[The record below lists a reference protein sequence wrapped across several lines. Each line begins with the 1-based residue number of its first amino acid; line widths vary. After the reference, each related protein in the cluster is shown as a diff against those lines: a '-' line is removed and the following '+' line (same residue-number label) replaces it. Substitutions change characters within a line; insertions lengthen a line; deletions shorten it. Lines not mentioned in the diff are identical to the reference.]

1 MWGDCYNEIMIWSMR
16 NRLPR
21 ILITGFTVLALLV
34 SFCLAAV
41 EPLRTARFAAE
52 KAGSTNGSIDHFI
65 PSLTGEPALL
75 TKMEGHRL
83 TPLRTG
89 FQRIVIHGEPHKA
102 VSAFC
107 QSSLETPLTSNTLD
121 VKNTILLKLRI

>member
-1 MWGDCYNEIMIWSMR
+1 MLRLLR

-21 ILITGFTVLALLV
+21 ILITGFTVLSLLV

-41 EPLRTARFAAE
+41 EPLRAARFAAE
-52 KAGSTNGSIDHFI
+52 KAGTTHGSIDPFV
-65 PSLTGEPALL
+65 PSPTEEPALL
-75 TKMEGHRL
+75 TKIEGPQF

-89 FQRIVIHGEPHKA
+89 FQRIFIHGEPHKGA
-102 VSAFC
+102 SAFC
-107 QSSLETPLTSNTLD
+107 QPSLGTPLNSATLK